1 MSDYESETPLTDLP
15 QILIGGTRKNHMNVL
30 SIGLNILSSVGSL
43 VLGKVQFPVIA
54 GVLN

>member
-1 MSDYESETPLTDLP
+1 MSDHESETPLTDLP

-30 SIGLNILSSVGSL
+30 SIGLNILSSVSSL

>member
-30 SIGLNILSSVGSL
+30 SIGLNILSSVSSL

>member
-1 MSDYESETPLTDLP
+1 MSDHESETPLTDLP

-43 VLGKVQFPVIA
+43 VLGKVQFPVIE
-54 GVLN
+54 GF